1 MPDGLAF
8 LMGVLLGLLIAISA
22 TVAYLHSQRSRVSTE
37 EDADPVETESV
48 QVSTVLAAL
57 PQAHIVLDENNDV
70 VRASTLAYAYGLI
83 RDSKV
88 NADILELTDKVR
100 TTGTIADTQM
110 RLPSLGMDE
119 FIARSVWVQAAPMG
133 GNQTLVLFE
142 DNTAKRRLEE
152 TRRDFIANV
161 SHELKTPVG
170 GIGLLAE
177 TIYQVVDE
185 PENVRKFSRQ
195 MIAEAQRLSELV
207 QGIIELSRLQ
217 EGDSLAGS
225 TQVSID
231 EVVADA
237 VERVRVEAEARLVEL
252 VAGGDQGLYV
262 YGDRRRLTTAIRNLL
277 DNAVRYSPPHGRV
290 SVGISSVRDEV
301 RIAVV
306 DQGEGIPAEAR
317 NRIFERF
324 YRGDQAR
331 SRETG
336 GSGLG
341 LSIVKHV
348 VADHGGRIKLWS
360 EVGKGSTFTIILP
373 VIRPSVT
380 AKSAAERSAGVSSAA
395 GVLAA
400 TDVVAPNN
408 EESK

>member
-1 MPDGLAF
+1 MPEGLAF
-8 LMGVLLGLLIAISA
+8 LMGVALGLLIAISA
-22 TVAYLHSQRSRVSTE
+22 TVAYLHSQRSRAA
-37 EDADPVETESV
+37 DADAAADPAISESQ
-48 QVSTVLAAL
+48 QVSAVLAAL
-57 PQAHIVLDENNDV
+57 PQAHIVLDADNDV
-70 VRASTLAYAYGLI
+70 ARASTLAYAYGLV
-83 RDSKV
+83 RDAKV
-88 NADILELTDKVR
+88 NTDILELAERVR
-100 TTGTIADTQM
+100 ATGAIADMQM

-133 GNQTLVLFE
+133 GDQTLVLFE

-152 TRRDFIANV
+152 TRRDFVANV

-177 TIYQVVDE
+177 TIYQVADE
-185 PENVRKFSRQ
+185 PDHVRKFSQQ
-195 MIAEAQRLSELV
+195 MVTESRRLASLV
-207 QGIIELSRLQ
+207 QEIIELSRLQ

-237 VERVRVEAEARLVEL
+237 VERVRIEVESRSIDLVT
-252 VAGGDQGLYV
+252 GGESGLQV
-262 YGDRRRLTTAIRNLL
+262 YGDQHRLTTAIRNLL
-277 DNAVRYSPPHGRV
+277 DNAVRYSPPHARV
-290 SVGISSVRDEV
+290 SVGVSSQHDEV

-373 VIRPSVT
+373 
-380 AKSAAERSAGVSSAA
+380 AA
-395 GVLAA
+395 GSCG
-400 TDVVAPNN
+400 TDVVPEESVPVTAAVATASAAASNN